1 MPNIGTPPWKKPEYQ
16 REKEE
21 GRKRKIEARL
31 ARGEITQE
39 EAGLELDHEYQQE
52 KWLRENGED
61 INAPACPY
69 PLRPEYQG
77 RLVWLTGA
85 PGSGKSTTARL
96 LAKQKGKSEKYFTC
110 ACRLIL
116 FF

>member
-1 MPNIGTPPWKKPEYQ
+1 MPNIGTPPWERPEYQ

-21 GRKRKIEARL
+21 SRRRKIEAKL

-96 LAKQKGKSEKYFTC
+96 LAKQKG
-110 ACRLIL
+110 
-116 FF
+116 